1 MKRQLFTE
9 RENRLMLQ
17 IEHEHDFF
25 KYRMISKQRK
35 DIYEACDEIYFT
47 ECVYEY
53 LIYTDELPDDQITA
67 LVQCKCGIFKCLYS
81 IYLDDE
87 YIHVDTWDEV
97 SSLIEQL
104 IDRQMKKAS

>member
-35 DIYEACDEIYFT
+35 DIYEACDERYILQSAYM
-47 ECVYEY
+47 
-53 LIYTDELPDDQITA
+53 
-67 LVQCKCGIFKCLYS
+67 S
-81 IYLDDE
+81 I
-87 YIHVDTWDEV
+87 
-97 SSLIEQL
+97 
-104 IDRQMKKAS
+104 

>member
-35 DIYEACDEIYFT
+35 DIYEVCDEIYFT

-53 LIYTDELPDDQITA
+53 LI
-67 LVQCKCGIFKCLYS
+67 
-81 IYLDDE
+81 
-87 YIHVDTWDEV
+87 
-97 SSLIEQL
+97 
-104 IDRQMKKAS
+104 M

>member
-1 MKRQLFTE
+1 
-9 RENRLMLQ
+9 MLQ
-17 IEHEHDFF
+17 IEHEHDLF

-53 LIYTDELPDDQITA
+53 LIYADELPDDQITA

-104 IDRQMKKAS
+104 INRQTKKAS

>member
-53 LIYTDELPDDQITA
+53 LIYAEIGRA
-67 LVQCKCGIFKCLYS
+67 
-81 IYLDDE
+81 
-87 YIHVDTWDEV
+87 HV
-97 SSLIEQL
+97 
-104 IDRQMKKAS
+104 